1 MENIYNALAI
11 KPLSEG
17 FIFFRLMKNIIK
29 IFIFFAVIFITTNCI
44 SKPTQ
49 RYDNSVVEVRMPNEN
64 SVEALKN
71 NSNFIY
77 DAKIRTQNNFLQ
89 KLQYWLWDMFMK
101 LFSNKGGA
109 PLIRYFIIAAAVIFI
124 VIKLFQTDL
133 KSIFYSPRKRL
144 KISHKELLEDINKM
158 NLDKLI
164 ADAELKQNYRLAIR
178 YLFLKK
184 LKKLKEAELIDWKID
199 KTNKDY
205 IVELKKE
212 LSGNE
217 ELKKDF
223 DKITSIFEHIWYGNF
238 EISKEEY
245 KKYSLIF

>member
-1 MENIYNALAI
+1 MRNL
-11 KPLSEG
+11 
-17 FIFFRLMKNIIK
+17 IK
-29 IFIFFAVIFITTNCI
+29 IFIFFTLFFSATNCI

-49 RYDNSVVEVRMPNEN
+49 RYDNSVVEVRTPQEE
-64 SVEALKN
+64 SVEELKN
-71 NSNFIY
+71 NRNFIY
-77 DAKIRTQNNFLQ
+77 DAKIKPQNNFWQ
-89 KLQYWLWDMFMK
+89 KIEYWFWKTFLK

-109 PLIRYFIIAAAVIFI
+109 PLIRYLIIAIAVIFI
-124 VIKLFQTDL
+124 VVKLFQTDL

-144 KISHKELLEDINKM
+144 KISHKELVEDINKM

-164 ADAELKQNYRLAIR
+164 SEAEQTQNYRLAIR

-184 LKKLKEAELIDWKID
+184 LKILKDAELIDWKID

-212 LSGNE
+212 LSSNE

-223 DKITSIFEHIWYGNF
+223 EKITSIFEHVWYGNF
-238 EISKEEY
+238 KISKDEY
-245 KKYSLIF
+245 EKYSLIF